1 MKKKNK
7 TMVGVLCIA
16 VAVIISGL
24 FWYANNANLSAVPV
38 VRAKTTIPV
47 GTKITA
53 DMLETVDMGRLNLPA
68 NITGNTSQVVGAYAS
83 TQISAHQ
90 IITGTDLL
98 GHQPTYALE
107 NGQMLYSVTMK
118 NLADSL
124 SGKLQSGDIV
134 RVVVPQQS
142 NAGNNTS
149 SSAWDSD
156 LRALQYV
163 RVTAVTASNGQDAN
177 QTQSTSS
184 TASGSST
191 NQPATVTLLVSQTQV
206 DALAALGQ
214 QEIQLALV
222 SRGDAK
228 RASQLLE
235 QQNAVLQEGVQ

>member
-24 FWYANNANLSAVPV
+24 YWYANNSTFSTVPV

-53 DMLETVDMGRLNLPA
+53 DMLETVDMGRLNLPS
-68 NITGNTSQVVGAYAS
+68 NIPGNVSQVVGAYAD
-83 TQISAHQ
+83 TQLSPHE
-90 IITGTDLL
+90 IITGDNLL
-98 GHQPTYALE
+98 GHQPTYALG
-107 NGQMLYSVTMK
+107 NGQMLYSIPMK

-134 RVVVPQQS
+134 RVVVPQQGNNAS
-142 NAGNNTS
+142 NALDNN
-149 SSAWDSD
+149 

-163 RVTAVTASNGQDAN
+163 RVTTVTASNGQDAT
-177 QTQSTSS
+177 QQQQSTSS
-184 TASGSST
+184 TSSASSN
-191 NQPATVTLLVSQTQV
+191 NQPATVTLLVNQTQV

-235 QQNAVLQEGVQ
+235 QQNALLQEGVQ